1 MSSLVRYSRYL
12 PLGVILLLQGC
23 GSAPPVLERS
33 VPVVV
38 ERAVVQRIAPDLL
51 APCPSKPDR
60 LVNGVTGGTLRQI
73 ALDYQNSYVPCLEGK
88 LESIR
93 RLQPE

>member
-1 MSSLVRYSRYL
+1 MSFRVT
-12 PLGVILLLQGC
+12 LLLVAILAGC
-23 GSAPPVLERS
+23 SSAPVITHT

-38 ERAVVQRIAPDLL
+38 ERERPISIPADLL

-60 LVNGVTGGTLRQI
+60 LVNGVSVGMLREA
-73 ALDYQNSYVPCLEGK
+73 ALQYQNSYVPCLEGR

-93 RLQPE
+93 RLQPGANP